1 MTIKIITEAG
11 SIKCNSKLQILLSF
25 IKGSWRWLQI
35 GKCSIFL
42 ARWAVL
48 FIDLL
53 KNLLKIETL
62 TILCTVAVCGYLL
75 ILLPFLRGWLLLRG
89 YAASH
94 HSELS
99 LGPCDVAVSGVGWA
113 ANRCTAYHANV
124 EAGNLCPRALGV
136 NNYSCKKCYMN
147 ANIFTEQEVCSENR
161 LTNFHII
168 NLNFYPQ
175 KSVELNQY
183 WILFGI

>member
-1 MTIKIITEAG
+1 MTTDWKMQHFPSAVGCFVHRLAQELIEDRNPNNFVHSG
-11 SIKCNSKLQILLSF
+11 CV
-25 IKGSWRWLQI
+25 WLVTD
-35 GKCSIFL
+35 S
-42 ARWAVL
+42 
-48 FIDLL
+48 
-53 KNLLKIETL
+53 
-62 TILCTVAVCGYLL
+62 VAF
-75 ILLPFLRGWLLLRG
+75 PERLLLRG

-99 LGPCDVAVSGVGWA
+99 LVPCDVAVSGVGWA